1 MYPYVYP
8 SIYPSFYVSIHPC
21 ISISIYIFFVQVR
34 DVKEVNVPFPLSD
47 ILLIIF
53 ALLGGAVLI
62 FYAWL
67 QVLMLLVYALLSY

>member
-1 MYPYVYP
+1 
-8 SIYPSFYVSIHPC
+8 
-21 ISISIYIFFVQVR
+21 VR